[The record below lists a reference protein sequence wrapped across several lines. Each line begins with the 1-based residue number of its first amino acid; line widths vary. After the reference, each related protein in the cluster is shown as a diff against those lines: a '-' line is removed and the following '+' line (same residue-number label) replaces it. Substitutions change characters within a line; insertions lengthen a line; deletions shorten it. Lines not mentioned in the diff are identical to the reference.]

1 MTLEKGAMIFHMLRW
16 EIGDKAFL
24 ATLKGTLSQFTDKAI
39 RATDLEKVAE
49 AQSQEQLTPVLLAMG
64 RRHRRAH
71 IHQQV
76 RRLPPRQ

>member
-24 ATLKGTLSQFTDKAI
+24 ATLKGTLSQYTDKSI
-39 RATDLEKVAE
+39 READLDKSSRSPESGA
-49 AQSQEQLTPVLLAMG
+49 AHTVLLTMG

-71 IHQQV
+71 LHQQI
-76 RRLPPRQ
+76 RRLSPGQ